1 MHWLTSFV
9 NLRCCCTTCWP
20 RGPRH
25 AGLTSNDDMRG
36 NTGHSS
42 VGRAPNCR
50 RTQQSD
56 APWCG
61 SALPAIWGPMSD
73 CESKLAKHRAHPD
86 LNQGP
91 ADLRSAALTTELCTH
106 EGYVAGGAIPLLA
119 GAGAPCLSAHAS
131 SSSAWRLC
139 SHAGLLSFSRGL
151 IEPASVGCLMVSCA
165 RARVCGCVRVSRVAS
180 AGVYTDAMEA
190 A

>member
-1 MHWLTSFV
+1 MCSDAVCGHVASCAWWQDCVLTATGLMLSSKLPAIFYRRIVLGASFLLHCDFV
-9 NLRCCCTTCWP
+9 CEFTVLLYNCWP

-25 AGLTSNDDMRG
+25 VGLTSNDDMRG

-50 RTQQSD
+50 RAQQSD

-61 SALPAIWGPMSD
+61 SALPAIWDPMSH

-91 ADLRSAALTTELCTH
+91 ADLRSAALTTELCTRVRNRTH
-106 EGYVAGGAIPLLA
+106 NNNM
-119 GAGAPCLSAHAS
+119 
-131 SSSAWRLC
+131 R
-139 SHAGLLSFSRGL
+139 
-151 IEPASVGCLMVSCA
+151 SVTPILFPTN
-165 RARVCGCVRVSRVAS
+165 
-180 AGVYTDAMEA
+180 YFID
-190 A
+190 